1 MSLTGLIESL
11 IAEGVLQTPSLIQ
24 AFQRVDRADF
34 VLPPFKEDAYEDCAL
49 PIWCEQT
56 ISQPY
61 TVAFMLELL
70 QPQPDDRVMD
80 IGSGSGW
87 TTALLASVCQHVDAV
102 ERHEELLAFS
112 RENLAKYPFDNITLH
127 KTGRSLGLQG
137 EHFDKILVSCSAD
150 EMPQQLLDQLS
161 PGGTMVIPLQSSLFK
176 VVKNIDGSLHKEEYP
191 GFFFVP
197 LVNDEEYSGLFR

>member
-1 MSLTGLIESL
+1 MSRTGMIESL
-11 IAEGVLQTPSLIQ
+11 IAEGVLETPSLIK
-24 AFQRVDRADF
+24 AFERVDRADF

-70 QPQPDDRVMD
+70 QPQPVDRIMD

-102 ERHEELLAFS
+102 ERHEELLAFAKG
-112 RENLAKYPFDNITLH
+112 NLAKYPFNNITLH
-127 KTGRSLGLQG
+127 KAGRTLGLKG

-161 PGGTMVIPLQSSLFK
+161 PGGTMVIPLQSSIFK
-176 VVKNIDGSLHKEEYP
+176 VIKNLDGSLQKEEHP
-191 GFFFVP
+191 GFLFVP
-197 LVNDEEYSGLFR
+197 LVEDDDYSGLF

>member
-1 MSLTGLIESL
+1 MSKAGMIESL
-11 IAEGVLQTPSLIQ
+11 IAEGVLETPSLIK
-24 AFQRVDRADF
+24 AFKRVDRADF

-70 QPQPDDRVMD
+70 QPQPGDNVLD

-87 TTALLASVCQHVDAV
+87 TTALLATVCKHVDAV
-102 ERHEELLAFS
+102 ERHEELLTFS
-112 RENLAKYPFDNITLH
+112 RENLAKYPFNNITLH
-127 KTGRSLGLQG
+127 KAGRTLGLQG
-137 EHFDKILVSCSAD
+137 KHFDKILVSCSAD

-161 PGGTMVIPLQSSLFK
+161 PGGMMVIPLQSSIFK
-176 VVKNIDGSLHKEEYP
+176 VVKNLDGSLRTEEYP
-191 GFFFVP
+191 GFLFVP
-197 LVNDEEYSGLFR
+197 LVNDDGY

>member
-1 MSLTGLIESL
+1 MSQAGMIESL
-11 IAEGVLQTPSLIQ
+11 IAEGVLETPSLIK

-61 TVAFMLELL
+61 TVAFMFELL

-87 TTALLASVCQHVDAV
+87 TTALLASLCQHVDAV
-102 ERHEELLAFS
+102 ERHEKLLAFS
-112 RENLAKYPFDNITLH
+112 RENLAKYPFNNVTLH
-127 KTGRSLGLQG
+127 KAGQTLGLKGQY
-137 EHFDKILVSCSAD
+137 FDKILVSCSAD

-161 PGGTMVIPLQSSLFK
+161 PGGTMVIPVQSSIFK
-176 VVKNIDGSLHKEEYP
+176 VVKNPDGSLQKEEYP
-191 GFFFVP
+191 GFLFVP
-197 LVNDEEYSGLFR
+197 LVDDGEYPGLF